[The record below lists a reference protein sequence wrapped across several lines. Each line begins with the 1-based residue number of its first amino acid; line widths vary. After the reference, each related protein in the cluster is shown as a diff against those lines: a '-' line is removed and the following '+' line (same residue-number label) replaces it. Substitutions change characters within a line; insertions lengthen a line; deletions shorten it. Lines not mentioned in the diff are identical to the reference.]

1 MAGNDSGARRQ
12 AETALREARNAG
24 VTGETLAGLQAAAD
38 AAWAKERS
46 STGSNPHG
54 YRPGR

>member
-1 MAGNDSGARRQ
+1 MAGNDSDARRQ

-24 VTGETLAGLQAAAD
+24 TTGKDLDRLQAAAD
-38 AAWAKERS
+38 AAFATERS
-46 STGSNPHG
+46 STGNDPAG